1 MATSIG
7 KLSKSF
13 FVKLLVGI
21 IILPFVFW
29 GMGDVFRGGSQNV
42 IATIDSKKVSTQE
55 FINYVNRLNLKEEQ
69 LKNLSKTDLIEQI
82 LSDYIGKKVMSLEIK
97 KLGIVVSD
105 NALRDIIKND
115 KLFFKDDKF
124 SRTEYEKFLIKSGI
138 TAPQFEANI
147 VEQEKR
153 RQFLSSL
160 SGGIVVP
167 EILIEKE
174 FRKENQTKIIQYIDL
189 EKYHSKN
196 KPSQESIKEL
206 YERNKNIFFTEL
218 KSIRYAEIKPE
229 LIGGSKEYD
238 ENFFKQLDII
248 ENNILDGQSFE
259 ETTKANNLRIIEFN
273 KINANKEDEEKN
285 KVKNLPDNIFKKV
298 YNLKIPQSPEVVNI
312 DSKYYL
318 AEIKNEEKKNRPMN
332 DPEVLEALNAQLSFK
347 EKIENNTSLAKDIG
361 LGAFDGD
368 NYRKFA
374 EDNGLIVKDYE
385 ISNLKQNDV
394 FDEGLVK
401 RIFLTQDGDVNL
413 ITNNTLTKSFLI
425 STKKTKYKTLDKKS
439 NEFEQYEAKARLNI
453 INKIYQSYDE
463 NVNQKYK
470 VDINKRTIDRVKNSF
485 QWR

>member
-13 FVKLLVGI
+13 FIKLLVGI

-29 GMGDVFRGGSQNV
+29 GMGDVFRGGNQNV
-42 IATIDSKKVSTQE
+42 IATVDSNKISTQE
-55 FINYVNRLNLKEEQ
+55 FINYINRLNLNEEQ
-69 LKNLSKTDLIEQI
+69 VKNLSKTDLIEQI
-82 LSDYIGKKVMSLEIK
+82 LSDYIGKKVMSLEIE
-97 KLGIVVSD
+97 KLGITVND

-115 KLFFKDDKF
+115 KTFFKDNKF
-124 SRTEYEKFLIKSGI
+124 SRTEYEKFLIKGGI

-160 SGGIVVP
+160 AGGMVIP

-174 FRKENQTKIIQYIDL
+174 FKKENQSKTIRYIDL

-196 KPSQESIKEL
+196 KPSQENIKEL
-206 YERNKNIFFTEL
+206 YERNKSVFFTEI

-229 LIGGSKEYD
+229 LISGSKEFN

-248 ENNILDGQSFE
+248 ENSVLDGQSFE
-259 ETTKANNLRIIEFN
+259 ETAKTNNLMIFEFN
-273 KINANKEDEEKN
+273 KINAKKESETKN
-285 KVKNLPDNIFKKV
+285 KIENLPDNLFKRI
-298 YNLKIPQSPEVVNI
+298 YNLKIPQSSEIINVDN
-312 DSKYYL
+312 KYYL
-318 AEIKNEEKKNRPMN
+318 AEIKNKEKKNRPMN
-332 DPEVLEALNAQLSFK
+332 DPDVLEALNAQLSFK
-347 EKIENNTSLAKDIG
+347 EKIENNTSLAKDIS

-368 NYRKFA
+368 NFKKFA
-374 EDNGLIVKDYE
+374 DDNGLTVRDYK
-385 ISNLKQNDV
+385 ISNLKQNEV

-401 RIFLTQDGDVNL
+401 RIFLTKEGEINL

-425 STKKTKYKTLDKKS
+425 LTKKTEYKKLDKNN
-439 NEFEQYEAKARLNI
+439 NEFEQYEAKARLNL

-463 NVNQKYK
+463 NANQKYK
-470 VDINKRTIDRVKNSF
+470 VEVNQRTVDRVKNSF
-485 QWR
+485 Q